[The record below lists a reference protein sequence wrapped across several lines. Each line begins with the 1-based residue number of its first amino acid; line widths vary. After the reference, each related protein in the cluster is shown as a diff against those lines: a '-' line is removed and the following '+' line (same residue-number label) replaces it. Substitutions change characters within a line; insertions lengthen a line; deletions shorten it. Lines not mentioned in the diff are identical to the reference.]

1 MCKVVKRGGLQPK
14 PSIIYLG
21 AENKLKFS
29 ILYLALKILSS
40 SSKNSLTEEF
50 YQKGFCWSMQYW
62 NQPWHP

>member
-40 SSKNSLTEEF
+40 KNSLTEEF
-50 YQKGFCWSMQYW
+50 YQKGFC
-62 NQPWHP
+62 

>member
-1 MCKVVKRGGLQPK
+1 MCKVVKRGGLQQPK

-50 YQKGFCWSMQYW
+50 YQKGFC
-62 NQPWHP
+62 